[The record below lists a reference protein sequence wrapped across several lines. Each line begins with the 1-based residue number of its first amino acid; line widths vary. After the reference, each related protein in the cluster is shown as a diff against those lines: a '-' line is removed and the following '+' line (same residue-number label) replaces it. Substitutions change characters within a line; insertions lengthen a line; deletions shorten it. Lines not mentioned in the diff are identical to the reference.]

1 MQARL
6 YAIPAS
12 NATMTAQLA
21 LERKQIPFERI
32 DQLPVLHRIAMRLRG
47 FEGST
52 VPGVIVDGRKVHGSS
67 SILRALDELVP
78 EPRLYPA
85 DPEALA
91 AVQEAVS
98 WGEHMYQRTARNLLP
113 YSLLRRPEAVASLL
127 QGASMPLPTQLV
139 VRVSKPAIWLNAQIF
154 SSKEDTVRF
163 RLSELPGMID
173 RVDELI
179 ADGVLNADEPGAA
192 DLMIAPT
199 TRAFL
204 WWEDLRPLLEGR
216 PAAQHARRLAPRF
229 DAEIPPVLPPHIAS
243 VGSAPSSR

>member
-12 NATMTAQLA
+12 NASMTAHLA

-32 DQLPVLHRIAMRLRG
+32 DQLPVLHRIAMRARG
-47 FEGST
+47 FDGGT
-52 VPGVIVDGRKVHGSS
+52 VPGVIVDGRRVHGSS
-67 SILRALDELVP
+67 SILRALDEFVT

-85 DPEALA
+85 DPKARA
-91 AVQEAVS
+91 AVEEAVS
-98 WGEHMYQRTARNLLP
+98 WGEHVYQRTARNLLP

-127 QGASMPLPTQLV
+127 EGASMPLPTQLV
-139 VRVSKPAIWLNAQIF
+139 VWVSKPALWINSQIF
-154 SSKEDTVRF
+154 SSKEPTVRL
-163 RLSELPGMID
+163 RLSELPGMLD

-179 ADGVLNADEPGAA
+179 SQGVLYADEPGAA

-216 PAAQHARRLAPRF
+216 PAAEHARRLAPGF
-229 DAEIPPVLPPHIAS
+229 DAEIPLVLPADALPAR
-243 VGSAPSSR
+243 G